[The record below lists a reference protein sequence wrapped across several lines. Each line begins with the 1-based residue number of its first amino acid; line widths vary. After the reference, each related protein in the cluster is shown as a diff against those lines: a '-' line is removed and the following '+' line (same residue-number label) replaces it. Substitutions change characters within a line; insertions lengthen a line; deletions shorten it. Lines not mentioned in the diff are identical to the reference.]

1 MKINLYFKTQDNL
14 VESREIDYKGKNTS
28 IDEARMIIVNNLERY
43 YHDIKYKINIFTTFT
58 GEKTISVFFEDNT
71 LVKREYLINNLL
83 ND

>member
-14 VESREIDYKGKNTS
+14 VESREIAYKGKNTS

-43 YHDIKYKINIFTTFT
+43 LHDIKYKINIFTTFT
-58 GEKTISVFFEDNT
+58 GEKTISVFFEDNI